1 MVVVVRTDLGISKG
15 KMAAQAAHAA
25 VNCALKSKKSDSSNF
40 KKWFDEGQKK
50 VVVKGQNEST
60 LRDLQQHAREVGLVS
75 SLVTDAGL
83 TEVPAGTVTC
93 LGIGPA
99 ADSEIDSITGDYPLF
114 YTKYSNYFLR
124 LLHCLGCF

>member
-1 MVVVVRTDLGISKG
+1 MEYKLVVVVRTDLGISKG
-15 KMAAQAAHAA
+15 KMAAQVAHAA
-25 VNCALKSKKSDSSNF
+25 VNCTLKSRKSDSSNF

-50 VVVKGQNEST
+50 VVVKGQNESI
-60 LRDLQQHAREVGLVS
+60 LRDLQQHAREIGLVS

-99 ADSEIDSITGDYPLF
+99 SDSEIDSITGDYSLF
-114 YTKYSNYFLR
+114 
-124 LLHCLGCF
+124 

>member
-1 MVVVVRTDLGISKG
+1 MEYKLVVVVRTDLGISKG
-15 KMAAQAAHAA
+15 KMAAQVAHAA
-25 VNCALKSKKSDSSNF
+25 VDCSLKSKKSDSSNF

-114 YTKYSNYFLR
+114 
-124 LLHCLGCF
+124 

>member
-83 TEVPAGTVTC
+83 TEVKCAGGLVCKTTY
-93 LGIGPA
+93 GA
-99 ADSEIDSITGDYPLF
+99 FWKTFD
-114 YTKYSNYFLR
+114 
-124 LLHCLGCF
+124 LHWI

>member
-1 MVVVVRTDLGISKG
+1 MEYKLVVVVRTDLGISKG
-15 KMAAQAAHAA
+15 KMAAQVAHAA
-25 VNCALKSKKSDSSNF
+25 VNCTLKSRKSDSSNF

-60 LRDLQQHAREVGLVS
+60 LRDLQQHAREIGLVS

-99 ADSEIDSITGDYPLF
+99 SESEIDLITGDYSLF
-114 YTKYSNYFLR
+114 
-124 LLHCLGCF
+124 

>member
-15 KMAAQAAHAA
+15 KMAAQVAHAA
-25 VNCALKSKKSDSSNF
+25 VNCTLKSRKSDSSNF

-50 VVVKGQNEST
+50 VVVKGQNESI
-60 LRDLQQHAREVGLVS
+60 LRDLQQHAREIGLVS

-99 ADSEIDSITGDYPLF
+99 SDSEIDSITGDYSLF
-114 YTKYSNYFLR
+114 
-124 LLHCLGCF
+124 

>member
-1 MVVVVRTDLGISKG
+1 LVVVVRTDLGISKG
-15 KMAAQAAHAA
+15 KMAAQVAHAA
-25 VNCALKSKKSDSSNF
+25 VDCSLKSKKSDSSNF

-60 LRDLQQHAREVGLVS
+60 LRDLQQQAREVGLVS

-114 YTKYSNYFLR
+114 
-124 LLHCLGCF
+124 

>member
-1 MVVVVRTDLGISKG
+1 LEYKLVVVVRTDLGISKG
-15 KMAAQAAHAA
+15 KMAVQVAHAA
-25 VNCALKSKKSDSSNF
+25 VNCTLKSRKSDSSNF

-50 VVVKGQNEST
+50 VVVKGQNESI
-60 LRDLQQHAREVGLVS
+60 LRDLQQHAREIGLVS

-99 ADSEIDSITGDYPLF
+99 SDSEIDSITGDYSLF
-114 YTKYSNYFLR
+114 
-124 LLHCLGCF
+124 

>member
-25 VNCALKSKKSDSSNF
+25 VSCALKSKKSDSSNF

-114 YTKYSNYFLR
+114 
-124 LLHCLGCF
+124 

>member
-1 MVVVVRTDLGISKG
+1 LEYKLVVVVRTDLGISKG
-15 KMAAQAAHAA
+15 KMAAQVAHAA
-25 VNCALKSKKSDSSNF
+25 VDCSLKSKKSDSSNF

-60 LRDLQQHAREVGLVS
+60 LRDLQQQAREVGLVS

-114 YTKYSNYFLR
+114 
-124 LLHCLGCF
+124 